1 MKSRAKKIIIWIIV
15 ILFILSTG
23 LTSFVLYFTN
33 PKVPQDEPT
42 NINLEEYVDLE
53 KTDVV
58 VPNGEVDVNHPETTE
73 TQIVVTE
80 KENVSEMDQVVEVPM
95 ENGQIDTPTV
105 ADFTDNLQLTQE

>member
-23 LTSFVLYFTN
+23 LSFVLYFTA

-58 VPNGEVDVNHPETTE
+58 VPNGEVDINHPETTE